1 MRTKTRAAQATP
13 ETQSKDNELFPN
25 NALLIAKIKALLIAG
40 QKYTAKQLNAVCGFN
55 DSRKV
60 ISVLRAKGMK
70 IQDVRLENR
79 CKLYWYV
86 PDNDSQL
93 SLFEKGAENGN

>member
-1 MRTKTRAAQATP
+1 MDTKKGAANATP
-13 ETQSKDNELFPN
+13 ETQSKDTELFSN
-25 NALLIAKIKALLIAG
+25 NARIIAKIRALFIAG

-70 IQDVRLENR
+70 IQDVRLQNR

-86 PDNDSQL
+86 PDNDNQL
-93 SLFEKGAENGN
+93 SLFEKGGNND

>member
-1 MRTKTRAAQATP
+1 METATTIQAAAVP
-13 ETQSKDNELFPN
+13 TQSKDSELFSN
-25 NALLIAKIKALLIAG
+25 NPRIIAKIRALLIAG

>member
-1 MRTKTRAAQATP
+1 MKRAEVNTP
-13 ETQSKDNELFPN
+13 TPLACNGKDTELFPN

>member
-1 MRTKTRAAQATP
+1 MNIKERAANATP
-13 ETQSKDNELFPN
+13 ETQSKDSEILSN
-25 NALLIAKIKALLIAG
+25 NARLVAKIRALFLTG
-40 QKYTAKQLNAVCGFN
+40 QKYTAKKLNAVCGFN

-86 PDNDSQL
+86 SNDSQL
-93 SLFEKGAENGN
+93 SLFEKGGINE